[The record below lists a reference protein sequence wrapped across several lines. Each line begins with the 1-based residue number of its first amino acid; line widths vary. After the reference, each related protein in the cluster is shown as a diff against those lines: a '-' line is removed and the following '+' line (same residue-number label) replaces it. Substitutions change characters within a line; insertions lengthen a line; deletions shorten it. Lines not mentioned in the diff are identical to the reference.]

1 MWTISSRLSTAIIL
15 ECGIT
20 THVVPYV
27 PVFSIVN
34 CHVGCA
40 RLAGYAN
47 VCPFVL
53 SSPAPQRKTSHPGE
67 GHVSPHCLVDE

>member
-20 THVVPYV
+20 THAVLYV
-27 PVFSIVN
+27 PVFSIVI
-34 CHVGCA
+34 CHVDCA

-47 VCPFVL
+47 EMRSF
-53 SSPAPQRKTSHPGE
+53 
-67 GHVSPHCLVDE
+67 PHLPPKKRQATLGKVM

>member
-20 THVVPYV
+20 THAVPYV

-47 VCPFVL
+47 EMRSF
-53 SSPAPQRKTSHPGE
+53 
-67 GHVSPHCLVDE
+67 PHLPPKKRQATLGKVM

>member
-1 MWTISSRLSTAIIL
+1 MWTISSRMSTDIIL

-20 THVVPYV
+20 THAVPYV

-34 CHVGCA
+34 CHVDCA

-47 VCPFVL
+47 EMRSF
-53 SSPAPQRKTSHPGE
+53 
-67 GHVSPHCLVDE
+67 PHLPPKKRQATLGKVM

>member
-20 THVVPYV
+20 THAVPYV

-34 CHVGCA
+34 CHVDCA

-47 VCPFVL
+47 EMRSFPHLPPKKRQATLGKVL
-53 SSPAPQRKTSHPGE
+53 YAPTA
-67 GHVSPHCLVDE
+67 

>member
-1 MWTISSRLSTAIIL
+1 MWTISSRLSTAIIH

-34 CHVGCA
+34 CHVDCA

-47 VCPFVL
+47 EMRSF
-53 SSPAPQRKTSHPGE
+53 
-67 GHVSPHCLVDE
+67 PHLPPKKDKPPWGRSCKPPLPSG

>member
-27 PVFSIVN
+27 AVFSIVN
-34 CHVGCA
+34 CHVDCA

-47 VCPFVL
+47 EMRSF
-53 SSPAPQRKTSHPGE
+53 
-67 GHVSPHCLVDE
+67 PHLPPKKRQATLGKVM

>member
-20 THVVPYV
+20 THAVPYV

-40 RLAGYAN
+40 RQAGYAN
-47 VCPFVL
+47 EMRSF
-53 SSPAPQRKTSHPGE
+53 
-67 GHVSPHCLVDE
+67 PHLPPKK

>member
-20 THVVPYV
+20 THAVPYV

-34 CHVGCA
+34 CHVDCA

-47 VCPFVL
+47 EMRSF
-53 SSPAPQRKTSHPGE
+53 
-67 GHVSPHCLVDE
+67 PHLPPKKRQATLGKVM

>member
-20 THVVPYV
+20 THAVLYV

-34 CHVGCA
+34 CHVDCA

-47 VCPFVL
+47 EMRSF
-53 SSPAPQRKTSHPGE
+53 
-67 GHVSPHCLVDE
+67 PHLPPKKRQATLGKVM

>member
-1 MWTISSRLSTAIIL
+1 MWTSSSRLSTAIIL

-20 THVVPYV
+20 THAVPYV

-34 CHVGCA
+34 CHVDCA

-47 VCPFVL
+47 EMRSFPHL
-53 SSPAPQRKTSHPGE
+53 PRKERQATLGK
-67 GHVSPHCLVDE
+67 VM

>member
-20 THVVPYV
+20 THAVPYV

-34 CHVGCA
+34 CHVDCA

-47 VCPFVL
+47 EMRSFPHLPPQKRQATLGTVMY
-53 SSPAPQRKTSHPGE
+53 APTA
-67 GHVSPHCLVDE
+67 

>member
-47 VCPFVL
+47 EMRSF
-53 SSPAPQRKTSHPGE
+53 
-67 GHVSPHCLVDE
+67 PHLPPKKRQATLGKVM

>member
-20 THVVPYV
+20 THAVPYV

-47 VCPFVL
+47 EMRSF
-53 SSPAPQRKTSHPGE
+53 
-67 GHVSPHCLVDE
+67 PHLPPKKRQATMGKVM